1 MIRLVEFVADHWP
14 WCMAFCAV
22 LGIYFVILVQAH
34 KAEQASMPK
43 VPQESIPIAPVSFE
57 PPKSFGYSLV
67 PEDELPKERNWSMRI
82 ELEPVRVNG
91 ELRQL
96 TMDVIAIFP
105 DRVLLAE
112 DPPMEMPECKAKL
125 IAELYGTTES
135 VDVTLPIG
143 IKTKFPAVFYKI
155 IRTGLLTGHAD
166 SLPVWFRD
174 KMWEFEKDL
183 S

>member
-14 WCMAFCAV
+14 WCMAFCAL

-34 KAEQASMPK
+34 KAEQELMPK

-67 PEDELPKERNWSMRI
+67 PEDEIPKERNWSMRI
-82 ELEPVRVNG
+82 EVEPVRVNG

-96 TMDVIAIFP
+96 TMDVVAIFP
-105 DRVLLAE
+105 DRVLLTKN
-112 DPPMEMPECKAKL
+112 PPMALPECKAKL
-125 IAELYGTTES
+125 IAELDGITSEIEVKLLIG
-135 VDVTLPIG
+135 VDPELPI
-143 IKTKFPAVFYKI
+143 IFYRL